1 MHGERAKP
9 DQAWQAAP
17 AARTVSHQGTLSRL
31 ARGKNINQTTLLATD
46 YLNHFNEII
55 MVLELLPD
63 MPDCLEE
70 AQAWAP
76 KSYAEHFRDSSFADK
91 ELAILAYENAPAEHR
106 QPFDRV
112 VASMDALIAKGLADI
127 TAAVTAG
134 DGDRLRTLVETVTG
148 KLRRLIDMA
157 SAIIHG
163 NQHTMDQ
170 GEIDRIMAY

>member
-1 MHGERAKP
+1 MQGETAK
-9 DQAWQAAP
+9 QEQNWQAALP
-17 AARTVSHQGTLSRL
+17 VRPVSHQGTLSL
-31 ARGKNINQTTLLATD
+31 LVRGKNINQTTLLATD

-70 AQAWAP
+70 AQVWVP
-76 KSYAEHFRDSSFADK
+76 KSYVEHFRDSSFADK
-91 ELAILAYENAPAEHR
+91 ELAILAYENAPAAHR

-112 VASMDALIAKGLADI
+112 VTSMDSLITRGLADI
-127 TAAVTAG
+127 TAAVAAG
-134 DGDRLRTLVETVTG
+134 DDERLRSLVEMVTG
-148 KLRRLIDMA
+148 KLRRLIELA

-170 GEIDRIMAY
+170 GD